1 MKTTAIILLVL
12 ILLQF
17 PVQSQVM
24 PIPVQIDS
32 ILKSVK
38 MEFCPDP
45 RLDYF
50 KMQDSLAGQTL
61 ILKGETSNRL
71 AHDSLIARLSRIES
85 ILLQNE
91 IVCLP
96 QATLGDSIYGIVRRS
111 VAYQR
116 RHPDVTSELVNE
128 ALMGETLHLLKTTH
142 DELTWY
148 LTQTQEGY
156 LGWVWSSHFTR
167 LNKQELDAWHAKPR
181 LIVTATFAIAY
192 SGPDENSETVTDL
205 VIGNV
210 VEKIGSKKN
219 WLRIGLPDGRTG
231 FVKKD
236 NLMDLDKFQAS
247 RKSTPQT
254 IIKTA
259 QRFVGFCYTWG
270 GVSSKG
276 FDCSGFTKTIFRLNG
291 IELPRDA
298 NMQVKV
304 GTPVEIDPD
313 LKNLRAGDLIFF
325 GRSAANPTHVG
336 VYAGNLEFYHSDGI
350 VKHESFDPDSA
361 SYNKFRK
368 RGLVAARRVLP

>member
-1 MKTTAIILLVL
+1 MKTIAIVLFVL
-12 ILLQF
+12 IFFSL
-17 PVQSQVM
+17 PVQAQVA
-24 PIPVQIDS
+24 PIPAQIDS
-32 ILKSVK
+32 ILKSVRV
-38 MEFCPDP
+38 EFCPDR

-50 KMQDSLAGQTL
+50 NIQDSLAGQTL

-71 AHDSLIARLSRIES
+71 AYDSLIARLSRLDS
-85 ILLQNE
+85 VLLQNK

-96 QATLGDSIYGIVRRS
+96 QASLGDSIYGVVRRS

-116 RHPDVTSELVNE
+116 RHPDVTAELVNE
-128 ALMGETLHLLKTTH
+128 AIMGETLRLLKTTH

-148 LTQTQEGY
+148 LTQTADGY

-167 LNKQELDAWHAKPR
+167 MNKKELETWQARPK

-192 SGPDENSETVTDL
+192 SKPDEKSETVSDL
-205 VIGNV
+205 VVGNIV
-210 VEKIGSKKN
+210 AHIAKKKN
-219 WLRIGLPDGRTG
+219 WFQIGLPDGRTG

-236 NLMDLDKFQAS
+236 NLMDLNKFQ
-247 RKSTPQT
+247 RHQKPTPEA
-254 IIKTA
+254 IIQTA

-270 GVSSKG
+270 GVSAKG

-304 GTPVEIDPD
+304 GTAVEIDPD

-325 GRSAANPTHVG
+325 GRLANNPTHVG
-336 VYAGNLEFYHSDGI
+336 VYAGNQEFYHSDGI
-350 VKHESFDPDSA
+350 VKHESFDPTSVR
-361 SYNKFRK
+361 YNNYRK
-368 RGLVAARRVLP
+368 RGLVAARRILP